1 MGTHVLPAKN
11 EIRPENMPIDYQND
25 TPGLT
30 DTPGFE
36 AAGVACDVRG
46 NGKETLDLGLVYSPR
61 PCAGAGVFTRND
73 IVAAPVTLCRS
84 LLSPSGKFHGIVA
97 NSGNANACTGKNG
110 EQDALEM
117 AQLAQKS
124 TGSPDKSFFVAS
136 TGRIGR
142 PLPMDK
148 ISRGIHQA
156 ATSTTGDSS
165 GGQAFA
171 RAILT
176 SDTRTKTVTAKI
188 RHKEKTYTVAGV
200 AKGAGMI
207 EPNMATMLAFLTTD
221 FKVPTATLQ
230 ATLLRA
236 VQSSFNC
243 ITVDG
248 DMSTNDTVLF
258 LANGYSQVMPDEN
271 ADLLDAFH
279 EATKEVCQRLARM
292 IVGDGERVEHLV
304 TLKIS
309 RAPSV
314 EAAEKIARCIGNSLL
329 VKTSWYGSDPNW
341 GRIVDA
347 AGYARIGLKL
357 EDIDLFYNDTPVL
370 QKGVPVEG
378 EINHWKEIVS
388 QREFSIHLSLGMG
401 KDAYSL
407 LTTDLTEGYVDYNKS
422 E

>member
-1 MGTHVLPAKN
+1 MV
-11 EIRPENMPIDYQND
+11 IDYQNNS
-25 TPGLT
+25 PGIT
-30 DTPGFE
+30 DTPGFS
-36 AAGVACDVRG
+36 ASGVACDIRE
-46 NGKETLDLGLVYSPR
+46 NGKNILDLGIVYSQR
-61 PCAGAGVFTRND
+61 PCTGAGVFTRND

-84 LLSPSGKFHGIVA
+84 LLSPTAKFHGIVA

-110 EQDALEM
+110 DEDAQQM
-117 AQLAQKS
+117 VQLAQKA
-124 TGSPDKSFFVAS
+124 TGSPDKTFFVAS

-142 PLPMDK
+142 ALPMNK
-148 ISRGIHQA
+148 IVQGISEA
-156 ATSTTGDSS
+156 AKKTTHDAE
-165 GGQAFA
+165 GGQTFA

-188 RHKEKTYTVAGV
+188 RYKEKTFTVAGV

-221 FKVPTATLQ
+221 FAVPTSTLQ
-230 ATLLRA
+230 STLLRS
-236 VQSSFNC
+236 VQSSFNS

-258 LANGYSQVMPDEN
+258 LANGFSQVVPDDN

-279 EATKEVCQRLARM
+279 KATLEVCQRLARM
-292 IVGDGERVEHLV
+292 IVGDGERISHLV
-304 TLKIS
+304 TLKING
-309 RAPSV
+309 APTPES
-314 EAAEKIARCIGNSLL
+314 AEKVARCIGNSLL
-329 VKTSWYGSDPNW
+329 VKTSWYGNDPNW

-357 EDIDLFYNDTPVL
+357 EKLDLFYNDTPVL
-370 QKGVPVEG
+370 RQGLPVEG
-378 EINHWKEIVS
+378 EVEQWRKIVAS
-388 QREFSIHLSLGMG
+388 REFSISLNLGMG
-401 KDAYSL
+401 SSNYSL